1 MLQSQSS
8 DPQNQPPDYRKLQK
22 LYQTTREDFRKL
34 QSAIG
39 SRQPRG
45 RRRRR
50 GSLPQQSRMAEQRRV
65 LPHDLAAER
74 AVLGG
79 ILIDNIALDRVNLAP
94 EDFFYRGHNLIFQAM
109 QHIAAL
115 GTSIDRPTLYDA
127 LKKEP
132 GHPPAEYL
140 TSLADATPSAANI
153 VDPAKIVR
161 EHADRRRLINLL
173 EDGLQR
179 AYTGEAVAPLR
190 ERLLQGVVN
199 LADQRPDGFKST
211 PWAELKHTS
220 QEQVGWVVDGLL
232 RRGGLSFLFAAPK
245 VGKSSTARTLTRAV
259 ALGLPWLGRD
269 VQQGGVVYLA
279 LEEMPVDVQ
288 EHFHQMDLPET
299 APVEIVFEREP
310 EATFKK
316 LEQLIDKFQPS
327 LVIVDT
333 LIQLVQIGDINDYA
347 RTVRALQPLLAL
359 TRRSN
364 AHVLCLHHARKSG
377 GSHGAEG
384 LGSQAL
390 SGIVDVILSLKRG
403 EHYRIISST
412 QRRGCPLEE
421 SVLRLNE
428 DTGLVELVGTK
439 KAMDTELKGEE
450 IMAFLE
456 EQDEPVR
463 MAAIQAELKSKRK
476 PLNDTLRALVKQG
489 KIGCAGS
496 GKRGAPY
503 RYFAVPEDSEKAA
516 VSAAYREQQ
525 LSSDSKGLGP
535 EKKAVPLFPAY
546 KGEQKEQKI

>member
-1 MLQSQSS
+1 MSDNQPLAYREIQKRLQTVRENIHRLQSETGAL
-8 DPQNQPPDYRKLQK
+8 R
-22 LYQTTREDFRKL
+22 
-34 QSAIG
+34 
-39 SRQPRG
+39 PRG
-45 RRRRR
+45 RRRG
-50 GSLPQQSRMAEQRRV
+50 GSGLPQQSRMTEPRRIP
-65 LPHDLAAER
+65 PHDLAAER

-79 ILIDNIALDRVNLAP
+79 ILIDNTALDRVNLAP
-94 EDFFYRGHNLIFQAM
+94 EDFFYSGHNLIFRAM

-115 GTSIDRPTLYDA
+115 GTSIDRLTLYDA
-127 LKKEP
+127 FKREP

-140 TSLADATPSAANI
+140 AALADATPSAANI
-153 VDPAKIVR
+153 GEPAKIVR
-161 EHADRRRLINLL
+161 EHADRRRLIALM

-179 AYTGEAVAPLR
+179 AHTGEAVASLR
-190 ERLLQGVVN
+190 ESLLQGVVT

-211 PWAELKHTS
+211 PWAELKHAS

-232 RRGGLSFLFAAPK
+232 RRGGLSFLYAAPK
-245 VGKSSTARTLTRAV
+245 VGKSSTARTLARAV

-316 LEQLIDKFQPS
+316 LEQLIDKLHPS

-333 LIQLVQIGDINDYA
+333 LIQLVPITDINDYA
-347 RTVRALQPLLAL
+347 RTARALQPLLAL

-390 SGIVDVILSLKRG
+390 SGIVDVILSLKRE

-412 QRRGCPLEE
+412 QRRGRPLED

-428 DTGLVELVGTK
+428 DTGLVELTGTK
-439 KAMDTELKGEE
+439 KALDTALRGEE
-450 IMAFLE
+450 IITFLK
-456 EQDEPVR
+456 EQEEPVR
-463 MAAIQAELKSKRK
+463 MATIQAALRSKRK
-476 PLNDTLRALVKQG
+476 PLNDTLRALVEQG

-496 GKRGAPY
+496 GKRGDPY
-503 RYFAVPEDSEKAA
+503 LYFAVPESPENAA
-516 VSAAYREQQ
+516 VSAACREQ
-525 LSSDSKGLGP
+525 
-535 EKKAVPLFPAY
+535 
-546 KGEQKEQKI
+546 